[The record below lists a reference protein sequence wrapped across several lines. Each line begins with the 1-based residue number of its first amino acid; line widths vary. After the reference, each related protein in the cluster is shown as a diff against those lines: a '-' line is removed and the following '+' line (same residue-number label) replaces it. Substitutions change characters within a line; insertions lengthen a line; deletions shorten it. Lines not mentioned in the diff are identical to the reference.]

1 MIHLSICSLPIKSS
15 SAGTFLGSSRAVDA
29 TTALLRW
36 FSDPHNLPRAQKY
49 FEEVDVRQEVDN
61 DGRDVFVVTVLET
74 IPFFFGM
81 YNRRTIFPLK
91 WRIPVIDP
99 DPDDMVN
106 IHVFVPFFIRDFHR
120 KFYIEV
126 LDDSVLVRTI
136 VDITLPWYLSWLLER
151 ITESITINVHQEFVD
166 CIAEEIGKEL

>member
-15 SAGTFLGSSRAVDA
+15 SAGTFLGSSRAADA

-106 IHVFVPFFIRDFHR
+106 
-120 KFYIEV
+120 FYIEV

-166 CIAEEIGKEL
+166 CIAEELGKEL